1 MSRKIESR
9 CVDCGFP
16 CRGNACPNYKVQVNY
31 CDVCGSEGAKY
42 SLDGD
47 DMCEE
52 CAETIDKVMVAD
64 VEKTIIDEVERMV
77 KDETD

>member
-42 SLDGD
+42 CLDGD
-47 DMCEE
+47 DVCEE
-52 CAETIDKVMVAD
+52 CAEKYMGV
-64 VEKTIIDEVERMV
+64 
-77 KDETD
+77 